1 MYNVSVC
8 LSLVEDVSF
17 SGPVRDAR
25 HPWHQSNP
33 DEWGQDA
40 RHPYNTIKQ
49 VWVLPGTLMGSEVN
63 ERSLLLNNLFEGP
76 QHNPYLS
83 CKALVSLPWA

>member
-49 VWVLPGTLMGSEVN
+49 VGLIRHINGEWSEWKVFAVEQPFWGS
-63 ERSLLLNNLFEGP
+63 P
-76 QHNPYLS
+76 T
-83 CKALVSLPWA
+83 